1 MPDTKESP
9 EFIEACRLADVPA
22 GGSLKVD
29 LFGTAIAV
37 VRTAE
42 GVFAIRDACSH
53 ADVLLSEG
61 EVEGCTIECWL
72 HGSQFDLRTGAPL
85 SLPAV
90 VAVPVYAVR
99 LIGEGDDTV
108 VEVASTPT
116 VVSPTDSSAT
126 SQAATEEL

>member
-1 MPDTKESP
+1 MSDSKALP
-9 EFIEACRLADVPA
+9 EFIEACRLADVPP

-29 LFGTAIAV
+29 LAGTSVAI

-72 HGSQFDLRTGAPL
+72 HGSQFDLRTGSPL
-85 SLPAV
+85 TLPAV
-90 VAVPVYAVR
+90 VAVPVYEVR
-99 LIGEGDDTV
+99 LRGEGDATV
-108 VEVASTPT
+108 VEVAS
-116 VVSPTDSSAT
+116 SPTDFSPGSNAVT
-126 SQAATEEL
+126 SPAATEEL

>member
-1 MPDTKESP
+1 MS
-9 EFIEACRLADVPA
+9 EFIEACRLGDVPM

-29 LFGTAIAV
+29 VNGSPIAI
-37 VRTAE
+37 VRTVE

-85 SLPAV
+85 TLPAV

-99 LIGEGDDTV
+99 LIGDGDDTV

-116 VVSPTDSSAT
+116 DISSTDSSAT

>member
-1 MPDTKESP
+1 MSDATESP
-9 EFIEACRLADVPA
+9 AFIMACRLADVPVS
-22 GGSLKVD
+22 GSLNVD
-29 LFGTAIAV
+29 LDGTAVAV

-85 SLPAV
+85 TLPAV
-90 VAVPVYAVR
+90 VAVPVYEVR
-99 LIGEGDDTV
+99 LRGEGDATV
-108 VEVASTPT
+108 VEVAS
-116 VVSPTDSSAT
+116 SPTDFSPGSNAVT

>member
-1 MPDTKESP
+1 MS
-9 EFIEACRLADVPA
+9 EFVEACRLADVPM

-29 LFGTAIAV
+29 VNGSPIAI

-53 ADVLLSEG
+53 ADVMLSEG

-85 SLPAV
+85 TLPAV

-116 VVSPTDSSAT
+116 DTSSTSSSAT
-126 SQAATEEL
+126 SQATTEEL

>member
-1 MPDTKESP
+1 MSDSKALP
-9 EFIEACRLADVPA
+9 EFIEACRLADVPP

-29 LFGTAIAV
+29 LAGTAVAI

-72 HGSQFDLRTGAPL
+72 HGSQFDLRTGSPL
-85 SLPAV
+85 TLPAV
-90 VAVPVYAVR
+90 VAVPVYEVR
-99 LIGEGDDTV
+99 LRGEGDATV
-108 VEVASTPT
+108 VEVAS
-116 VVSPTDSSAT
+116 SPTDFSPGSNAVT

>member
-1 MPDTKESP
+1 MSDSKALP
-9 EFIEACRLADVPA
+9 EFIEACRLADVPP

-29 LFGTAIAV
+29 LAGTSVAI

-72 HGSQFDLRTGAPL
+72 HGSQFDLRTGSPL
-85 SLPAV
+85 TLPAV
-90 VAVPVYAVR
+90 VAVPVYEVR
-99 LIGEGDDTV
+99 LRGEGDATV
-108 VEVASTPT
+108 VEVAS
-116 VVSPTDSSAT
+116 SPTDFSPGSNAVT

>member
-1 MPDTKESP
+1 MSDSKALP
-9 EFIEACRLADVPA
+9 EVIEACRLADVPP

-29 LFGTAIAV
+29 LAGTSVAI

-72 HGSQFDLRTGAPL
+72 HGSQFDLRTGSPL
-85 SLPAV
+85 TLPAV
-90 VAVPVYAVR
+90 VAVPVYEVR
-99 LIGEGDDTV
+99 LRGEGDATV
-108 VEVASTPT
+108 VEVAS
-116 VVSPTDSSAT
+116 SPTDFSPGSNAVT

>member
-1 MPDTKESP
+1 MS
-9 EFIEACRLADVPA
+9 EFIEACRLGDVPM

-29 LFGTAIAV
+29 VNGSPIAI

-53 ADVLLSEG
+53 ADVMLSEG

-85 SLPAV
+85 TLPAV

-108 VEVASTPT
+108 VEVASSPT
-116 VVSPTDSSAT
+116 DVSATDSSAT
-126 SQAATEEL
+126 SQAATEEP